1 MEYNMWRMKYVPEAR
16 KTNICIIMTRGNGI
30 TINRKQEFTEDNVE
44 I

>member
-1 MEYNMWRMKYVPEAR
+1 MEYNMWRMKYVREVR
-16 KTNICIIMTRGNGI
+16 ETSICIIMTCGNGI